1 MKKPG
6 MIVLTINFVFFFAGL
21 LTLVNAQ
28 PTLSSNV
35 LNREINPSVDH
46 NHCTTR
52 QFQHKTFFHEGV
64 WFVFY
69 SDGLAMMYS
78 RSVNKSDLGKPLSV
92 MVSVC
97 NLNDN

>member
-6 MIVLTINFVFFFAGL
+6 MIVLTINFVF
-21 LTLVNAQ
+21 
-28 PTLSSNV
+28 
-35 LNREINPSVDH
+35 
-46 NHCTTR
+46 
-52 QFQHKTFFHEGV
+52 
-64 WFVFY
+64 Y
-69 SDGLAMMYS
+69 SDGLATMYS